1 MTNDERPRP
10 QYGEY
15 ASPQEQAKAI
25 AQSQPLQS
33 TVPSA
38 SPASPASLASPV
50 APTSATPPATPA
62 LDSVPGQR
70 GSFNRLA
77 TIVLLALGLVYLIG
91 GASSFLA
98 LPQTLGLVYQQW
110 GIGDYLATSFA
121 STLGIVVVVA
131 QAVIWLVV
139 AVISLR
145 RLRTHRTSWW
155 VPIVGAVATFIVT
168 VILMAVVIMSDPAFT
183 AYLTST

>member
-33 TVPSA
+33 TVPS
-38 SPASPASLASPV
+38 ASPASLASPV

>member
-33 TVPSA
+33 TVPST
-38 SPASPASLASPV
+38 PPASLASPV
-50 APTSATPPATPA
+50 APASVTPPATPA
-62 LDSVPGQR
+62 IDNVPGQR

-139 AVISLR
+139 AVMSLR
-145 RLRTHRTSWW
+145 RLRMHRTSWW